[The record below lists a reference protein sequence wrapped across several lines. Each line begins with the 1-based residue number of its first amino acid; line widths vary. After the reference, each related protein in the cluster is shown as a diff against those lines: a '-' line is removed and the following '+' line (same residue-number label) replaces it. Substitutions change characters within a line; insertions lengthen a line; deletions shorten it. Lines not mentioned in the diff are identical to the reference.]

1 MSSLPE
7 TAPATPVVR
16 TRKLERSYRQG
27 EFTVQALAGVDLD
40 VGAGEFTALMG
51 PSGSG
56 KSTLLNL
63 IGGLDEPTSGVIEVD
78 GRDLARMSDSARA
91 DLRRD
96 RLGFVFQAYN
106 LIPVLSAVENAEFVL
121 MLQGVSVAERRARAS
136 EALAAVGLKGLE
148 HRRPSQL
155 SGGQQ
160 QRVAI
165 ARAIAPSPA
174 VVLADEPTANLDSKT
189 SHELI
194 ELMRRLNAEH
204 GVTFLFATH
213 DPHLLDAVDRVV
225 RLVDGRIVEDRRR

>member
-1 MSSLPE
+1 MALVQVRSLKRE
-7 TAPATPVVR
+7 YKQGDFVVH
-16 TRKLERSYRQG
+16 
-27 EFTVQALAGVDLD
+27 ALAGVDLD
-40 VGAGEFTALMG
+40 IEAGEFSALMG

-56 KSTLLNL
+56 KSTLLNI
-63 IGGLDEPTSGVIEVD
+63 IGGLDAPTSGNVVVD
-78 GRDLARMSDSARA
+78 GKDLAEVTNTERVDM
-91 DLRRD
+91 RRH

-121 MLQGVSVAERRARAS
+121 MLQGVPTAERRRIAT
-136 EALAAVGLKGLE
+136 EALASVGLAGLE
-148 HRRPSQL
+148 HRRPNQL

-165 ARAIAPSPA
+165 ARAIASKPA
-174 VVLADEPTANLDSKT
+174 IVLADEPTANLDSKT

-194 ELMRRLNAEH
+194 ELMRRLNAEQ

-225 RLVDGRIVEDRRR
+225 RLVDGRIDEDRNQKSKA